1 MMIRRSGVLA
11 ALLAVLFAA
20 GCAGASTDDPAVSAP
35 SASATPS
42 APAPPSSQPPSAEPG
57 STTLSGTITAGV
69 EGNCLLLKDDSGS
82 HLLVFKDP
90 ALRAQ
95 ARAGMKVTVVGTP
108 QPRMMS
114 TCQQGIPFVVSTL
127 TR

>member
-20 GCAGASTDDPAVSAP
+20 GCAGTSADDPAVSAP
-35 SASATPS
+35 TTPS
-42 APAPPSSQPPSAEPG
+42 AQPSTQPPSAEPG
-57 STTLSGTITAGV
+57 STTLTGTIAAGV
-69 EGNCLLLKDDSGS
+69 EGNCFLLKDDSGS

-95 ARAGMKVTVVGTP
+95 ARPGMKVTVVGTP
-108 QPRMMS
+108 QPGMVT
-114 TCQQGIPFVVSTL
+114 TCQQGVPFVVSTL